1 MEIHVMNRTEVE
13 KFLNRLA
20 SIRALVIGDLMLDE
34 YLWGK
39 TERISPE
46 APVQVVDITRED
58 LRLGGA
64 GNVINNLV
72 TLGCQVH
79 VAGVLGDGRDGEL
92 LREMLTA
99 KQVDTVGLLYDPQ
112 RTTSRKTRILAS
124 HQQMMRIDRESRT
137 PITPEQEARLA
148 NWVRDHAAEFDVILI
163 SDYLKGVLTE
173 NLLQAVIAIGKER
186 NIPVVIDPKGDDY
199 GKYRGATLLTPNRK
213 ETEIASRIAIT
224 DEESLRLAGRTLLE
238 TLELETLIV
247 TRSEEGISIFFR
259 NGDEMHLPTEAREV
273 FDVTGAGDTV
283 LSLIGVGLACGLAI
297 EDAARMANLAAG
309 IAVSKLGTSTVSV
322 EEIREVYSH
331 QFSEGDAK
339 IKRRDS
345 LARILETERQRGKTI
360 VFTNG
365 CFDLLHVG
373 HVKYLQKAR
382 QLGDLL
388 VLGLNSDDS
397 IRRLKGPSRPLISE
411 DERAH
416 ILAALACIDHVV
428 VFDEDTPIE
437 LIRLLRPHILV
448 KGGDY
453 TPEGVVGKDLVES
466 YGGRVALIDLVDG
479 RSTTNIIERILD
491 RYEQG

>member
-1 MEIHVMNRTEVE
+1 MTRSEVE
-13 KFLNRLA
+13 NFLSHLG

-72 TLGCQVH
+72 ALGCQVH
-79 VAGVLGDGRDGEL
+79 VASVLGEGRDGEL
-92 LREMLTA
+92 LREMLNGIG
-99 KQVDTVGLLYDPQ
+99 VDTTGLLWDAG
-112 RTTSRKTRILAS
+112 RVTSRKTRILAS
-124 HQQMMRIDRESRT
+124 HQQMMRIDRESRV
-137 PITPEQEARLA
+137 PINTDQEAELT
-148 NWVRDHAAEFDVILI
+148 NWIREHAGEFDVILI

-173 NLLQAVIAIGKER
+173 GLLQSVIAIGKKR
-186 NIPVVIDPKGDDY
+186 SIPVVIDPKGTDY
-199 GKYRGATLLTPNRK
+199 NKYRGATLLTPNRK
-213 ETEIASRIAIT
+213 ETEVASRVAIT
-224 DEESLRLAGRTLLE
+224 DEESLRLAGRTLLHS
-238 TLELETLIV
+238 LDLETLVV

-259 NGDEMHLPTEAREV
+259 DGKEMHLPTEAREV

-283 LSLIGVGLACGLAI
+283 LSLIGVGLASGLSI
-297 EDAARMANLAAG
+297 ENAARMANLAAG
-309 IAVSKLGTSTVSV
+309 IAVSKLGTSTVTV
-322 EEIREVYSH
+322 EEIREVFAHQYSD
-331 QFSEGDAK
+331 GDAK
-339 IKRRDS
+339 IKRRDA

-382 QLGDLL
+382 LLGDLL

-397 IRRLKGPSRPLISE
+397 IRRLKGPNRPLISE

-416 ILAALACIDHVV
+416 ILSALTCVDYLV
-428 VFDEDTPIE
+428 VFDEDTPLD
-437 LIRLLRPHILV
+437 LIRLLQPHILV

-453 TPEGVVGKDLVES
+453 TPDTVVGRDLVES